1 MQHEDAKLGGVPRSF
16 PTSMLVGAECILAR
30 VHYEHSVS
38 KRYTPLVLG
47 ELISKRSFTGT
58 GEVNMLSTKKSKA
71 KLALSEED
79 GIEAAES
86 ETWEPLP
93 L

>member
-1 MQHEDAKLGGVPRSF
+1 MQHNAVKLGGVPRSF
-16 PTSMLVGAECILAR
+16 PARMLVGAEGIVAR
-30 VHYEHSVS
+30 VHYEHS
-38 KRYTPLVLG
+38 G
-47 ELISKRSFTGT
+47 ELISKRSFTDT
-58 GEVNMLSTKKSKA
+58 GEVNMLSTKKRKA
-71 KLALSEED
+71 KLAFSEED